1 LAFPTKQ
8 FEINKPLERLPTTPF
23 KQKQKTLRSDR
34 FNNRVIEKL
43 IFQAVKPL
51 RKRFTK
57 SLNS

>member
-1 LAFPTKQ
+1 MAADHAFQAKA
-8 FEINKPLERLPTTPF
+8 K
-23 KQKQKTLRSDR
+23 KTLRSDR